1 MVGLLNALGRAM
13 RKEGQGRACT
23 RTVAFWRLGEAAMIE
38 RIELRGEGGPLLG
51 ILVGGTA
58 LQIKRG
64 ARMFEV
70 DLFGTLAQGRADDP

>member
-1 MVGLLNALGRAM
+1 
-13 RKEGQGRACT
+13 
-23 RTVAFWRLGEAAMIE
+23 MIE

-70 DLFGTLAQGRADDP
+70 DLFGTLAQGAPMILERVLDIVQEMDEPTSEECDVAHTLE